1 MTNIPISAHTG
12 FQSTRPRG
20 GATRATSPP
29 RGAAPCFN
37 PRAREGRDGIGVVV
51 WPRDFEFQ
59 STRPRGARRVA
70 VLARVA
76 TSAVSIHA
84 PARGATLTV
93 SHRSLPPRQF
103 QSTRPRGAR
112 RSGCR
117 IPRRQG
123 WVSIHA
129 PARGATWPCRGSPLS
144 RGSFNPRAR
153 EGRDSSSDVD
163 AKRSKSF
170 QSTRP
175 RGARLSVMVTPL
187 LLLAFQS
194 ARPRGARPTTST
206 GAATSS
212 ISFNPRAREGRDVAR
227 CWFAH
232 VVLRFNPRAREGR
245 EAPRP
250 AL

>member
-112 RSGCR
+112 
-117 IPRRQG
+117 
-123 WVSIHA
+123 
-129 PARGATWPCRGSPLS
+129 
-144 RGSFNPRAR
+144 
-153 EGRDSSSDVD
+153 
-163 AKRSKSF
+163 
-170 QSTRP
+170 
-175 RGARLSVMVTPL
+175 LSVMVTPL

-206 GAATSS
+206 GAATSLIWLA
-212 ISFNPRAREGRDVAR
+212 ISGHDRALRRKNPY
-227 CWFAH
+227 H
-232 VVLRFNPRAREGR
+232 LR
-245 EAPRP
+245 
-250 AL
+250 